1 MTSGQAVRTRS
12 EPVAAEELDSMVNG
26 SSRIKIEE
34 MPECKVSGGGDNEIW
49 LIITQGCLAHEA
61 AKDSAGVESESLAS
75 LNVLAGVADDQ
86 SWLERSGTY
95 WLMRSSFAS
104 FWPVTSNWSK
114 WGRSLSRSSWTRA
127 ELRHW
132 RAVVLERSK
141 ATRGGFDLLDFAVKA
156 FAQGV
161 GQTADEVVE

>member
-1 MTSGQAVRTRS
+1 MTPGQAVRTRS

-75 LNVLAGVADDQ
+75 LNVLAGVADDPIMAGEIGDI
-86 SWLERSGTY
+86 L
-95 WLMRSSFAS
+95 
-104 FWPVTSNWSK
+104 
-114 WGRSLSRSSWTRA
+114 
-127 ELRHW
+127 
-132 RAVVLERSK
+132 
-141 ATRGGFDLLDFAVKA
+141 
-156 FAQGV
+156 
-161 GQTADEVVE
+161 ADEILLREFLASDEQLVEMGEEFKSLELDEGGAAALACGSSGKI